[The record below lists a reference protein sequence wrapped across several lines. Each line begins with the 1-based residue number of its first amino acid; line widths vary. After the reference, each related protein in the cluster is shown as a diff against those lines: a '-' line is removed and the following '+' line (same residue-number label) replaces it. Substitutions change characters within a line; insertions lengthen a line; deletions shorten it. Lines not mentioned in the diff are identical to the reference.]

1 MFFFESENVA
11 KLSGQQ
17 APNAETTG
25 TLRGSTVAHVG
36 KNSTSVSFI
45 GFKSRYDTVATAQ
58 MLRKAWIKATEAASV
73 IKVTGVSTAATKAA
87 PVEGLREVRELIA
100 DKWMVV

>member
-1 MFFFESENVA
+1 M
-11 KLSGQQ
+11 
-17 APNAETTG
+17 
-25 TLRGSTVAHVG
+25 
-36 KNSTSVSFI
+36 SFI

-73 IKVTGVSTAATKAA
+73 IKVTGVATAANKAA

-100 DKWMVV
+100 DKWMVVEDGTEKVLAVFDPHRRSTAMSGRAPS